1 VRLKAPIEC
10 RRTAAAC
17 VTFVGQTEGGE
28 RAYVT
33 LAVPAPADLP
43 PRIDD
48 GAVELLDGGRC
59 RVSMAGRVWHL
70 DSRQVMVHRDVSGP
84 FYTALPPR
92 PVPLAKRL
100 LYGLILAVAGSAVG
114 KRWLA
119 R

>member
-1 VRLKAPIEC
+1 MRLKGPIEC
-10 RRTAAAC
+10 RSTAAAC
-17 VTFVGQTEGGE
+17 VTFVGQTERGE

-43 PRIDD
+43 ARIDD
-48 GAVELLDGGRC
+48 GAVDLLEGGRC
-59 RVSMAGRVWHL
+59 RVSMAGREWHL
-70 DSRQVMVHRDVSGP
+70 DSRQLLVHRDASGP

-92 PVPLAKRL
+92 RVPLAKRL
-100 LYGLILAVAGSAVG
+100 LYGLMLVVAGSPAG